1 MTDAMGA
8 GEDESAAP
16 EDDAAALV
24 RVLVADDHPLFRD
37 ALARSIGESPRL
49 EVIGLAVSA
58 PDATEQIERLRPDVA
73 VLDLKM
79 PGDGREVLAA
89 VTKLDLAT
97 RVMFLSE
104 YVDKASV
111 LSAVSAGASGYLA
124 KGAEADVIRNAILEV
139 ARGGTALST
148 EAQGALLR
156 GLKSRER
163 ASHSSL
169 TRRELEM
176 LELLADGLSNGD
188 IAGRLF
194 VSPETVKAHLRNM
207 FGKLGVSDRTAAVA
221 AALRKGLID

>member
-1 MTDAMGA
+1 VTDAMREESEA
-8 GEDESAAP
+8 SDESAP
-16 EDDAAALV
+16 V
-24 RVLVADDHPLFRD
+24 RVLVADDHPLFRE
-37 ALARSIGESPRL
+37 ALARSIDESPRL

-89 VTKLDLAT
+89 VTSLELPT
-97 RVMFLSE
+97 RVLFLSE
-104 YVDKASV
+104 YVDNASV
-111 LSAVSAGASGYLA
+111 LSAVSGGASGYLA
-124 KGAEADVIRNAILEV
+124 KGAEADVIRNAIIEV
-139 ARGGTALST
+139 AGGGTALST
-148 EAQGALLR
+148 EAQGALLSS
-156 GLKSRER
+156 LKSLEK
-163 ASHSSL
+163 AEHSPL

-176 LELLADGLSNGD
+176 LELLAEGLSNAD
-188 IAGRLF
+188 IAAQLF

>member
-1 MTDAMGA
+1 MQ
-8 GEDESAAP
+8 EDGSAAP
-16 EDDAAALV
+16 GTDESMLV
-24 RVLVADDHPLFRD
+24 RVLVADDHPLFRE
-37 ALARSIGESPRL
+37 ALARSLAESPWL

-79 PGDGREVLAA
+79 PGDGREVLTV
-89 VTKLDLAT
+89 VTELELPT
-97 RVMFLSE
+97 RVLFLSE
-104 YVDKASV
+104 YVDKVSV
-111 LSAVSAGASGYLA
+111 LSAVSGGASGYLA
-124 KGAEADVIRNAILEV
+124 KGAEADVIRKAILEV

-148 EAQGALLR
+148 EAQAALLT

-163 ASHSSL
+163 AAHSSL

-176 LELLADGLSNGD
+176 LELLAEGLSNAD

-221 AALRKGLID
+221 VALRKGLID

>member
-1 MTDAMGA
+1 MQEDEAAQPAA
-8 GEDESAAP
+8 GELMP
-16 EDDAAALV
+16 V
-24 RVLVADDHPLFRD
+24 RVLVADDHPLFRE
-37 ALARSIGESPRL
+37 ALARSIEESPWL

-89 VTKLDLAT
+89 VTELDLPT
-97 RVMFLSE
+97 RVLFLSE
-104 YVDKASV
+104 YVDKVSV
-111 LSAVSAGASGYLA
+111 LSAVSGGASGYLA
-124 KGAEADVIRNAILEV
+124 KGAEADVICDAILEV

-148 EAQGALLR
+148 EAQAALLT

-163 ASHSSL
+163 AANSSL

-176 LELLADGLSNGD
+176 LELLADGLSNAD

-221 AALRKGLID
+221 VALRKGLID

>member
-1 MTDAMGA
+1 MREESEAS
-8 GEDESAAP
+8 DESAP
-16 EDDAAALV
+16 V
-24 RVLVADDHPLFRD
+24 RVLVADDHPLFRE
-37 ALARSIGESPRL
+37 ALARSIDESPRL

-89 VTKLDLAT
+89 VTSLELPT
-97 RVMFLSE
+97 RVLFLSE
-104 YVDKASV
+104 YVDNASV
-111 LSAVSAGASGYLA
+111 LSAVSGGASGYLA
-124 KGAEADVIRNAILEV
+124 KGAEADVIRNAIIEV
-139 ARGGTALST
+139 AGGGTALST
-148 EAQGALLR
+148 EAQGALLSS
-156 GLKSRER
+156 LKSLEK
-163 ASHSSL
+163 AEHSPL

-176 LELLADGLSNGD
+176 LELLAEGLSNAD
-188 IAGRLF
+188 IAAQLF

>member
-1 MTDAMGA
+1 MTGAMQ
-8 GEDESAAP
+8 EDEAARP
-16 EDDAAALV
+16 EAESMLV
-24 RVLVADDHPLFRD
+24 RVLVADDHPLFRE

-58 PDATEQIERLRPDVA
+58 PDATEQIARLRPDVA

-79 PGDGREVLAA
+79 PGDGREVLTA
-89 VTKLDLAT
+89 VTELELPT
-97 RVMFLSE
+97 RVLFLSE
-104 YVDKASV
+104 YVDKVSV
-111 LSAVSAGASGYLA
+111 LSAVSGGASGYLA
-124 KGAEADVIRNAILEV
+124 KGAEADVIRDAILEV

-148 EAQGALLR
+148 EAQAALLT

-163 ASHSSL
+163 AAHSSL

-176 LELLADGLSNGD
+176 LELLADGLSNAD

-221 AALRKGLID
+221 VALRKGLID